1 MNWNAVAAISE
12 ALGAVGVIV
21 TVIYLAFQ
29 IRQNTKSIQGATE
42 QTLMNAEVDVF
53 GLWAQHASVARR
65 GDADLGDLDP
75 DERAAYGYLVSA
87 EMSQLDG
94 AFVQYQ
100 RKLIP
105 DSVWVA
111 YLNSWRD
118 TVNKPGFRQIGSEMQ
133 TSWPKEFSQCLDEA
147 VASSEGSLNC

>member
-1 MNWNAVAAISE
+1 MDWNAVAAISD

-21 TVIYLAFQ
+21 TVIYVGFQ

-42 QTLMNAEVDVF
+42 QSLMTAELDLY

-65 GDADLGDLDP
+65 GNTDIDKLDP
-75 DERAAYGYLVSA
+75 DEREAYGYLVSA
-87 EMSQLDG
+87 SMSQMYG

-100 RKLIP
+100 RNLIP
-105 DSVWVA
+105 DSVWLA

-118 TVNKPGFRQIGSEMQ
+118 QIKKPGVRQIWSEIQ
-133 TSWPKEFSQCLDEA
+133 TSWPKEFSQCLAKA
-147 VASSEGSLNC
+147 VERSEKPL

>member
-65 GDADLGDLDP
+65 GDANLGDLDP
-75 DERAAYGYLVSA
+75 DERATYGYLVSA
-87 EMSQLDG
+87 EMSQLYG

-105 DSVWVA
+105 ESVWVA
-111 YLNSWRD
+111 YLSSWRD
-118 TVNKPGFRQIGSEMQ
+118 VVNRPGFRQIWSEIQ
-133 TSWPKEFSQCLDEA
+133 TSWPIEFSQCLDEV